1 MRKLI
6 AYFIKYPVSVNTLLA
21 IITVFGF
28 IAYTKLTAS
37 FFPLIE
43 SRIINVQLVYPG
55 ASPEEIEEGVVG
67 IIEEKLQGVSGI
79 ERVTSKSKENSGLLT
94 LEIEKGYNTSTALD
108 DVQNAVNGINN
119 FPTDLEKPIVFLR
132 ENTFFTINYA
142 ITGENISLHALKDYA
157 RQVEKDLLNHDGISK
172 VKLQGFPEEEIE
184 VSFDDDAL
192 RRHNLTIEE
201 AGLLLKS
208 SNIDITGG
216 SVKTSKEELLVRSRN
231 KGYYAKEIE
240 DLVIKSSANGN
251 LVRLKDIAKVSDKWA
266 EDPNR
271 IYINGK
277 PGVEV
282 LVESTDREDLL
293 KNATYVNEYFT
304 EFAKRNPQLTAT
316 LIKDQSETLD
326 ERKQLLFENGA
337 IGVFLVLLLLSMFLN
352 IRIAFWVAMGLPV
365 SFLGMFILALWAG
378 VTINV
383 ISLFGMIVVI
393 GILVDDGIVISENIY
408 WHFEK
413 GKSAIRAAID
423 GTMEVL
429 PAVFSAI
436 ITTMVAFSFFFLV
449 DGRAGDFFSEL
460 SFVVIATL
468 FVSMIEALIILPAHL
483 AHSKALHSSEKTS
496 KSWLERFTDKAMY
509 IMRDRFY
516 APILRFCLNHKIFAF
531 LFPVGL
537 FIVTIGAIKGGYI
550 KFTFFPNLERN
561 EIPVVLNLPPGT
573 NENLTN
579 KELVKIEKG
588 IWRVNERIKKE
599 DPDGKSIVVNIERK
613 VGPATNEGE
622 VKAILIGSEF
632 RKYSS
637 DELSGMFRDEVGPV
651 ENADKLT
658 FGTASAFGK
667 PVSVTFLGSDPI
679 ELELAKDELKR
690 EMQAIP
696 ELKDVVESVQQGRRE
711 IDIQLTDKA
720 YSLGFT
726 EAQVM
731 AQVRRGYFGYEAQR
745 LQRGKDEIKIWVRY
759 DKEQRSSIHQLE
771 NMRIR
776 SASGLLI
783 PLKELA
789 TMRIARGVVDIDH
802 LDGEKQITIE
812 AELSSK
818 MVSAPVVISQIKT
831 NIIPNILSKYSS
843 ITPLFE
849 GQNRE
854 AAKTQASSKFALP
867 FVLISILAIITFT
880 FRSIAQAL
888 IILVL
893 LVPFSLIGV
902 AWGHF
907 IHGQQMSILSFL
919 GVVALIGIIVND
931 SLVLVGKM
939 NSFLKEGYSF
949 KDAVYQAGYVRFR
962 AIFLTSMTTIA
973 GLAPLIME
981 KSFQAQFLIPMAISV
996 AYGIGIATMLTLILL
1011 PVFLSA
1017 WNSIKRS
1024 LGWIWNAG
1032 EMPSAESVEPAVK
1045 ELKNE
1050 AYDLE
1055 SE

>member
-37 FFPLIE
+37 FFPLVE

-79 ERVTSKSKENSGLLT
+79 ERVTSKSKENSGLVT
-94 LEIEKGYNTSTALD
+94 VEVEKGYNTSTALD

-142 ITGENISLHALKDYA
+142 ITGDNISLHALKDYA
-157 RQVEKDLLNHDGISK
+157 RQVEKDLLSHDGISK

-201 AGLLLKS
+201 AGLLLRS

-231 KGYYAKEIE
+231 KGYYAKEVE
-240 DLVIKSSANGN
+240 DLVIKSSENGN
-251 LVRLKDIAKVSDKWA
+251 LLRLKDIAKVTDKWA

-293 KNATYVNEYFT
+293 KNAVYVNEYFT

-316 LIKDQSETLD
+316 LIKDQSETLN

-509 IMRDRFY
+509 IMRDRIY
-516 APILRFCLNHKIFAF
+516 APVLRFCLNHKIFAF

-537 FIVTIGAIKGGYI
+537 LIVTIGAIKGGYI

-579 KELVKIEKG
+579 AELEKIEQG
-588 IWRVNERIKKE
+588 IWRVNDRIKKE
-599 DPDGKSIVVNIERK
+599 DPDGKNIVVNIERK

-632 RKYSS
+632 RNYSS
-637 DELSGMFRDEVGPV
+637 DELSGMFRDEVGPI

-658 FGTASAFGK
+658 YGTASAFGK
-667 PVSVTFLGSDPI
+667 PVSVTFLGSDPL
-679 ELELAKDELKR
+679 ELELAKNELKR

-745 LQRGKDEIKIWVRY
+745 LQRGKDEVKVWVRY
-759 DKEQRSSIHQLE
+759 NEDQRSSIQQLE
-771 NMRIR
+771 DMRIR
-776 SASGLLI
+776 SVSGQLI

-789 TMRIARGVVDIDH
+789 TMKIERGVVDIDH

-818 MVSAPVVISQIKT
+818 MVSAPVVISQIKA
-831 NIIPNILSKYSS
+831 NIIPNILAKYSS

-1017 WNSIKRS
+1017 WNNIKRS
-1024 LGWIWNAG
+1024 LGWVWNAG

-1045 ELKNE
+1045 ELINE
-1050 AYDLE
+1050 SYDLE
-1055 SE
+1055 GE